1 VGGGSN
7 GVPVAGRLDDLP
19 RPVVKKPV
27 PRLADGHPDLGNG
40 KGVWNP
46 RVMASLSGTGRG
58 GATRM
63 AVDKI
68 VDIPMTPWAKK
79 LYDERMANL
88 SKEDPEGRCLPPGVP
103 RLMSTP
109 FPFQIFQLP
118 DRVLFVFEGATH
130 TWRSVFTDGRKH
142 HPDPNPTY
150 LGDSVGHWE
159 GDTLVVDVVGF
170 NDRTWLD
177 QEGHPHS
184 EQLHVTERYTR
195 TDLDTL
201 QYSVTIEDP
210 VAYTKPWTTS
220 FWIPWVPG
228 AELLEY
234 VCNENNADLSHMVG
248 K

>member
-1 VGGGSN
+1 
-7 GVPVAGRLDDLP
+7 
-19 RPVVKKPV
+19 
-27 PRLADGHPDLGNG
+27 
-40 KGVWNP
+40 
-46 RVMASLSGTGRG
+46 
-58 GATRM
+58 
-63 AVDKI
+63 
-68 VDIPMTPWAKK
+68 
-79 LYDERMANL
+79 
-88 SKEDPEGRCLPPGVP
+88 
-103 RLMSTP
+103 MSTP
-109 FPFQIFQLP
+109 FPFQIFQMP

-130 TWRSVFTDGRKH
+130 TWRAVYTDGRKH
-142 HPDPNPTY
+142 PADPNPTY

-210 VAYTKPWTTS
+210 IAYTKPWTTS

-234 VCNENNADLSHMVG
+234 VCNENNSDLSHMVG